1 MDTEQLK
8 MNTDLIIKPE
18 TIKWQTEK
26 IGGKLPDIGISDD
39 IFIWPQKDRQQK
51 QNETSSNV
59 LNEQGFT

>member
-1 MDTEQLK
+1 

-39 IFIWPQKDRQQK
+39 IFI
-51 QNETSSNV
+51 
-59 LNEQGFT
+59 